1 MNRFS
6 TYRNVLALPGKAGRG
21 APWMG
26 NKQNPW
32 FPLLLG
38 KQKEPNYQEE
48 RRTEFLP
55 RRWAYSRV
63 KVSQCQ
69 SGKEINTVAKPR
81 TWWLSSLEGQP
92 CLWAP
97 PAVRRTPRLQEAE
110 EGRGKNPPQ
119 HQKLQGHNLC
129 SLILRRRSDRL
140 NSTTKLHRKAY
151 WCRPPAYS
159 TLGGAADVAISLW
172 IELRK
177 EHLLYKIQRRN
188 SIRVHNAFEVISSRI
203 PHLKGCLD
211 CPLSPRLSPS
221 TKEKPRGLMR
231 EENKGGQNMNSM
243 ACASFISW
251 GDFSFTHLRT
261 QLQVRLVLIN
271 QSQCGSNYIHHLLEI
286 LKWSLGVS
294 QL

>member
-1 MNRFS
+1 MVR
-6 TYRNVLALPGKAGRG
+6 
-21 APWMG
+21 
-26 NKQNPW
+26 
-32 FPLLLG
+32 
-38 KQKEPNYQEE
+38 
-48 RRTEFLP
+48 
-55 RRWAYSRV
+55 
-63 KVSQCQ
+63 
-69 SGKEINTVAKPR
+69 PR

-129 SLILRRRSDRL
+129 SLIRRRRSDRL
-140 NSTTKLHRKAY
+140 NGISKRHRQAY

-159 TLGGAADVAISLW
+159 TLGGAVDVAIFLW

-177 EHLLYKIQRRN
+177 EDLLYKIQRRN
-188 SIRVHNAFEVISSRI
+188 SIRVYNAFEVISLRI
-203 PHLKGCLD
+203 PHLEGCLD
-211 CPLSPRLSPS
+211 RPISPRPSPS
-221 TKEKPRGLMR
+221 TEEKPRGLKR
-231 EENKGGQNMNSM
+231 EEDKRGQNMNRM
-243 ACASFISW
+243 ACANFISW
-251 GDFSFTHLRT
+251 GNFSSTRLQT